1 MPMAGLL
8 MGTEGS
14 ELRGREVLS
23 EMLSPVRTGGM
34 HMEGEAAALK
44 RKTAPLLRRR
54 YPEKKE
60 RRRVLFFRSGLGFF
74 FSLLDNWSIA
84 KQGILFIRRRPE
96 GARGLGRYVGRY

>member
-23 EMLSPVRTGGM
+23 EMLSPVRTEGM

-60 RRRVLFFRSGLGFF
+60 RQRVLFFRSGLGFF
-74 FSLLDNWSIA
+74 F
-84 KQGILFIRRRPE
+84 F
-96 GARGLGRYVGRY
+96 VGQLEHCKAGHSFRQATT

>member
-23 EMLSPVRTGGM
+23 EMLSPVRTEGM

-74 FSLLDNWSIA
+74 FLCWTI
-84 KQGILFIRRRPE
+84 
-96 GARGLGRYVGRY
+96 GALQSRAFFSSGGDLRGLGG